1 MQEIYKSSISI
12 EMKRRLKKLY
22 GLLLLCLL
30 PFAVNAQTMDVSDL
44 EKLEQGKFRYAEGR
58 IQVTVDDT
66 TTPAFIEKDFG
77 SLGYSVN
84 SFNITP
90 LKGFG
95 KGVLPEGMADS
106 LRNHPFVKEVL
117 VQKPVLSEGYEQRIL
132 ENEEFSAAQKDSLL
146 KQIRQSLMQ
155 TSLVVIFR
163 MEVNREMAEELLP
176 LTAGFPLELE
186 QAQTRSVIVE
196 TESGK
201 EAEVIEVLDKKK
213 YVKYGALIGI
223 IED

>member
-1 MQEIYKSSISI
+1 MQVIYKSNNSI
-12 EMKRRLKKLY
+12 EMKRRLKQLC
-22 GLLLLCLL
+22 GLFLLSLI

-95 KGVLPEGMADS
+95 KGVLSGGMADS
-106 LRNHPFVKEVL
+106 LRNHPYVKEIL
-117 VQKPVLSEGYEQRIL
+117 VQKPVLSEGYEQRIM
-132 ENEEFSAAQKDSLL
+132 ENDEFSPAQKDSLL
-146 KQIRQSLMQ
+146 KQIRMSLKQ

-163 MEVNREMAEELLP
+163 MEVNRAMAEEILK
-176 LTAGFPLELE
+176 LTGSFPLELE
-186 QAQTRSVIVE
+186 EAQTRSVIVE
-196 TESGK
+196 TEKGK
-201 EAEVIEVLDKKK
+201 EAEVIRELDKKN

-223 IED
+223 IGE